1 MNQSFLEFVKDNSTG
16 FYHAGLFL
24 SGLVTFI
31 IFLRKWLSGKEF
43 VKNLKLFLQV
53 PNLLLE
59 IKDDQ
64 KIIFSEFKLQG
75 KIINSILDTLELAQ
89 FLCDYEGKCIKV
101 NSKWVSLTGLT
112 EEDAKGHHWLLSV
125 HHEDRDR
132 VSEKWQDMIDNNI
145 PFEEIFRYNNR
156 ITNVITK
163 VRCTATDVVDEE
175 DNRIFILGLSK
186 VL

>member
-1 MNQSFLEFVKDNSTG
+1 MNQSFLDFLKDNATV
-16 FYHAGLFL
+16 FYHTGLFL
-24 SGLVTFI
+24 SGLVTFL
-31 IFLRKWLSGKEF
+31 IFIKKWLSHKEF
-43 VKNLKLFLQV
+43 FQDLKLLLQV
-53 PNLLLE
+53 PSILIE

-132 VSEKWQDMIDNNI
+132 VSEKWHDMIENNT

-163 VRCTATDVVDEE
+163 VRCTATDVVDE
-175 DNRIFILGLSK
+175 DDKRMFILGLSR